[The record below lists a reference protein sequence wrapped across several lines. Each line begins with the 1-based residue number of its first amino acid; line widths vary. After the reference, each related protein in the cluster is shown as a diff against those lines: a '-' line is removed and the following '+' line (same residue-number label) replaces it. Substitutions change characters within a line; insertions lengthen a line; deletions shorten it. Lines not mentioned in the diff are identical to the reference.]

1 MKKRVVIN
9 VPETH
14 GQSLCC
20 KSRKMCL
27 SDKRTAC
34 HNDTQRRQDEN
45 KKNYQ
50 EDYCGWNGFFF
61 KMYWDIIYLLFF
73 VIP

>member
-1 MKKRVVIN
+1 MKKRGVIN

-14 GQSLCC
+14 GLSLCC
-20 KSRKMCL
+20 KSRKTRL

-34 HNDTQRRQDEN
+34 HNDPQRRQDEN

-50 EDYCGWNGFFF
+50 ED
-61 KMYWDIIYLLFF
+61 
-73 VIP
+73 

>member
-14 GQSLCC
+14 GLSLCC
-20 KSRKMCL
+20 KSCIARL
-27 SDKRTAC
+27 SDKRTAR

-50 EDYCGWNGFFF
+50 ED
-61 KMYWDIIYLLFF
+61 
-73 VIP
+73 

>member
-20 KSRKMCL
+20 KSRKTRL

-34 HNDTQRRQDEN
+34 HNEAPPE
-45 KKNYQ
+45 KKLRSPTASKKELK
-50 EDYCGWNGFFF
+50 ED
-61 KMYWDIIYLLFF
+61 
-73 VIP
+73 

>member
-14 GQSLCC
+14 GCSQCC
-20 KSRKMCL
+20 KSRKTRL

-34 HNDTQRRQDEN
+34 HNDPQRWQDEN

-50 EDYCGWNGFFF
+50 ED
-61 KMYWDIIYLLFF
+61 
-73 VIP
+73 